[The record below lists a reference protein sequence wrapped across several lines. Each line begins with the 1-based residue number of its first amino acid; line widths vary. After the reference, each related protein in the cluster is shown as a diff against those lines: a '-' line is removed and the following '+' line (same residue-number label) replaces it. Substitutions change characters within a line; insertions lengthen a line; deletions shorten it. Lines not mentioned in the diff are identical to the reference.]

1 MERLFC
7 QSRLAAIG
15 RGAQIG
21 TRLILSAWAAI
32 AALVGSGNA
41 MEVAKIQVSPSGD
54 IVIDGHGASLQQLE
68 RTLAREKKND
78 GEIWYYREPP
88 TVEPTDAQIRV
99 FTIIM
104 NSGLHVSFST
114 RPDFSD
120 WVDDEGQ
127 SHPRNP

>member
-1 MERLFC
+1 LP
-7 QSRLAAIG
+7 
-15 RGAQIG
+15 
-21 TRLILSAWAAI
+21 AWAAI

-41 MEVAKIQVSPSGD
+41 TQVAKIQVSPSGD
-54 IVIDGHGASLQQLE
+54 IVIDGHGTSLQQLE

-88 TVEPTDAQIRV
+88 TAQPTDAQIRV

-114 RPDFSD
+114 RSDFSD
-120 WVDDEGQ
+120 WVDDQGQ
-127 SHPRNP
+127 SHPRHP